1 MEGSTLIMKLILF
14 VLLFSSL
21 SGNNPFEVGE
31 LLHYNASFGGVPA
44 ANAKLKVI
52 GIEKING
59 IKTYHVQFT
68 AKSKG
73 LTHYL
78 FPINDRIDLWLSE
91 DSLFT
96 IKESL
101 SIKEGSYERSQE
113 MLFDHLSGHVLVKD
127 DTLKIKKGTQSPY
140 SLFYFFRNKDIANMK
155 IDTLNTIQGDKI
167 MPLSVVIEED
177 IEIVVPAGK
186 FLCTRVTPIRSNKK
200 NFKNKAQMSMLFSK
214 DKHQYPVKIWL
225 KLKYGSLVLELENI
239 VN

>member
-1 MEGSTLIMKLILF
+1 MKLTLFF
-14 VLLFSSL
+14 VLCSSL

-44 ANAKLKVI
+44 ANAKLEVI
-52 GIEKING
+52 GKEKING
-59 IKTYHVQFT
+59 VKTYHVQFT

-113 MLFDHLSGHVLVKD
+113 MFFDHLSGHVVVKN
-127 DTLKIKKGTQSPY
+127 DTLKINKGTQSPY
-140 SLFYFFRNKDIANMK
+140 SLFYYFRNKNIANMK
-155 IDTLNTIQGDKI
+155 VDTLNTIQGRKL
-167 MPLSVVIEED
+167 MPLSILIEED
-177 IEIVVPAGK
+177 IETVVPAGK
-186 FLCTRVTPIRSNKK
+186 FLCTRVTPIRTNKK
-200 NFKNKAQMSMLFSK
+200 K
-214 DKHQYPVKIWL
+214 
-225 KLKYGSLVLELENI
+225 
-239 VN
+239 